1 MDFVFSFKFL
11 SMERTIAISRRW
23 VQFVIITSAILASTV
38 IAFWGNSSVFIMLL
52 VLLGGVA
59 TILALLSQPNFG
71 FILILLGGIFIP
83 ITGPSNL
90 SAATVMV
97 ALMLGLWLMNMFV
110 VHKKIVFIRS
120 TIMTPIVAFLVISI
134 LSFLIGQIPWFVF
147 AGQAPLTA
155 QVGGFAVFIFSIGG
169 VLLAAHL
176 IKDVFW
182 LKIITWT
189 FIAVSAGYILA
200 RVFNVSAVFGLYH
213 GGFVA
218 QSMFWTWLVALLV
231 GQLLYNNQMSSRNKV
246 MLYILLGLTFY
257 VAIGQGYEW
266 KSGWVPPMIAV
277 VALLAIRYRK
287 LVVFA
292 IPLVAMM
299 AIYVVVDLI
308 AADSYSWG
316 TRVDA
321 WRIILEISRVSP
333 LLGMGFANY
342 YWYTPLFP
350 IRGWRV
356 SFNSHSQFIDLIAQT
371 GYLGLIAFFWLFF
384 EFGRL
389 AWTVARKLPDGFARG
404 YSYGVLA
411 GIFATVIAAI
421 LGDWV
426 LPFVYNVGL
435 AGFRA
440 SILPWIFIGGVIS
453 LEQMLRDPSRAS
465 ETRFV

>member
-1 MDFVFSFKFL
+1 MNLMFTFKFL
-11 SMERTIAISRRW
+11 SIERTISINKRW
-23 VQFVIITSAILASTV
+23 VEFVIIAAVILAST
-38 IAFWGNSSVFIMLL
+38 IISFWGNSSMFIMLL
-52 VLLGGVA
+52 VLLGGTA
-59 TILALLSQPNFG
+59 TALALLSQPNLG
-71 FILILLGGIFIP
+71 FILTLLGGIFIP

-90 SAATVMV
+90 SAATVMI
-97 ALMLGLWLMNMFV
+97 AMMLGLWIMDMLV
-110 VHKKIVFIRS
+110 VQKRVVFIRS
-120 TIMTPIVAFLVISI
+120 AIMTPIIAFLVSTI

-169 VLLAAHL
+169 LLLAAHL
-176 IKDVFW
+176 IKDVRW

-189 FIAVSAGYILA
+189 FISVSAVYILA
-200 RVFNVSAVFGLYH
+200 RAFNVPAISGKFH

-218 QSMFWTWLVALLV
+218 QSMFWTWLVALLF
-231 GQLLYNNQMSSRNKV
+231 GQLLYNNQMTSRNKAILYV
-246 MLYILLGLTFY
+246 MLGLTFY
-257 VAIGQGYEW
+257 VAIGQGYDW
-266 KSGWVPPMIAV
+266 KSGWVPPMVAV
-277 VALLAIRYRK
+277 LALLAIRYRK
-287 LVVFA
+287 FVAFA
-292 IPLVAMM
+292 IPLIAMI

-356 SFNSHSQFIDLIAQT
+356 SFNSHSQFVDLIAQT
-371 GYLGLIAFFWLFF
+371 GYLGLFAFFWLFF

-404 YSYGVLA
+404 YAYGVLA
-411 GIFATVIAAI
+411 GIFATIIAAI

-435 AGFRA
+435 SGFRA

-453 LEQMLRDPSRAS
+453 LEQMLRDPSTAPES
-465 ETRFV
+465 RFA